1 MNGVQGVEGS
11 NPFIPTRK
19 QKPQGIYGN
28 VDPFSVLGRL
38 RIRPCFRPEGRQ
50 MGKAC
55 TGGYGRAYVLHLA
68 RRAISPGSGV
78 RVCLSLSHARHE
90 GCGQQAGAGR
100 CGTLHADLF
109 YIKRRDQ
116 LLPAW
121 SVRGVPLQGGKM
133 ETSGRQP
140 CHFLHR
146 RAKVAILK
154 KCDVFIDKPA
164 VFVYLHL
171 RVGM

>member
-1 MNGVQGVEGS
+1 
-11 NPFIPTRK
+11 
-19 QKPQGIYGN
+19 
-28 VDPFSVLGRL
+28 
-38 RIRPCFRPEGRQ
+38 

-55 TGGYGRAYVLHLA
+55 PGGYGRAYELRLA
-68 RRAISPGSGV
+68 LRAISSGSGV
-78 RVCLSLSHARHE
+78 RRCLSLSLVRHE
-90 GCGQQAGAGR
+90 GCGQQAAAGR
-100 CGTLHADLF
+100 CGRLHADL
-109 YIKRRDQ
+109 YHMKRRDQ

-121 SVRGVPLQGGKM
+121 SVRGVPLQGGGM

-146 RAKVAILK
+146 RAEIAILK